1 METFIAL
8 LWVAGIIGGLLFAV
22 KLLGFRFQ
30 SIKAKQDLECH
41 MANVNNAH
49 HTDAV
54 AAVKA
59 LLLVRGHFLPKELK
73 VAAENWVEEMEEKS
87 KGK

>member
-8 LWVAGIIGGLLFAV
+8 LWVAGIISGLLFAV

-30 SIKAKQDLECH
+30 STKAKQDLECH
-41 MANVNNAH
+41 MANSNNYNSI
-49 HTDAV
+49 

-59 LLLVRGHFLPKELK
+59 LLLVRGHFLPKELR
-73 VAAENWVEEMEEKS
+73 VDAQNWVEEMEEKL
-87 KGK
+87 KGE